1 MCMYEQMIID
11 NLGKFKGDEKVM
23 KQSVRLVNNL
33 LEKMKEHHPEMYWEF
48 MRDHHEI
55 MYGKHFNRDYA
66 EWEVAQMHHKCGDK
80 VYKGEHWSHEQT
92 TDVMSSYKTTLPAE
106 ITPCDFFV
114 ALNSQ
119 WHDYHCLYM
128 SLFPSEEEAE
138 KAIIESAIKFWF
150 KDDDWDGNTKVWC
163 YFRMKN
169 K

>member
-23 KQSVRLVNNL
+23 RQSVTLVSDL
-33 LEKMKEHHPEMYWEF
+33 LEKMKEHHPELYWEF

-55 MYGKHFNRDYA
+55 MFGKHFNRDYA
-66 EWEVAQMHHKCGDK
+66 LWEVEQMHHKCGDK
-80 VYKGEHWSHEQT
+80 VYKGEHWSYDQT
-92 TDVMSSYKTTLPAE
+92 ADVMADYKATLPAE
-106 ITPCDFFV
+106 ITPCDFYV
-114 ALNSQ
+114 ALNNQ

-150 KDDDWDGNTKVWC
+150 KDDDWAGNDKVWV
-163 YFRMKN
+163 YFRSKP

>member
-23 KQSVRLVNNL
+23 KQSVRLVSNL

-80 VYKGEHWSHEQT
+80 VYKGEHWSYEQT
-92 TDVMSSYKTTLPAE
+92 FEVMQGYKQQLPAE
-106 ITPCDFFV
+106 VTPCDFFV

-119 WHDYHCLYM
+119 WHDYHCFM
-128 SLFPSEEEAE
+128 KKFFATEEEAE
-138 KAIIESAIKFWF
+138 KAIIESAVAFWF
-150 KDDDWDGNTKVWC
+150 KDEDYDGNDKVWR
-163 YFRMKN
+163 YFRK
-169 K
+169 

>member
-1 MCMYEQMIID
+1 MGRYYDMVKANY
-11 NLGKFKGDEKVM
+11 NKLRNDESVM
-23 KQSVRLVNNL
+23 WGSIEMWDKH
-33 LEKMKEHHPEMYWEF
+33 LEEMKEHHPDKYWEF

-55 MYGKHFNRDYA
+55 MNGKHFNRDYA

-80 VYKGEHWSHEQT
+80 TYKGEHWSHEQT

-128 SLFPSEEEAE
+128 SLFHSEEEAE

>member
-23 KQSVRLVNNL
+23 KQSVRLVSNL
-33 LEKMKEHHPEMYWEF
+33 LEKMKEHHHEMYWEF

-80 VYKGEHWSHEQT
+80 MCKGEHWSHEQT
-92 TDVMSSYKTTLPAE
+92 TDVMSSYKATLPAE

-119 WHDYHCLYM
+119 WHDYHCWAKEH
-128 SLFPSEEEAE
+128 FATEEEME
-138 KAIIESAIKFWF
+138 LAIIEMAVVFWF
-150 KDDDWDGNTKVWC
+150 KDDDWPTPDKVWS

>member
-1 MCMYEQMIID
+1 MYEQMIID

-23 KQSVRLVNNL
+23 KQSVRLVSNL

-80 VYKGEHWSHEQT
+80 TYKGEHWSHEQT

-150 KDDDWDGNTKVWC
+150 KDDDWDCNTKVWR